1 MYGWSQGVGS
11 RRGTMTCKQV
21 NMGVSIP
28 FSETGGLKAPGV
40 PGWGM
45 LPILPTL
52 PTLPG
57 IENVYFKN
65 TR

>member
-1 MYGWSQGVGS
+1 
-11 RRGTMTCKQV
+11 MTCKQV